1 MLMMCHGSVDDGG
14 WKLIRLSTSFWGRSN
29 GRERTSCVWFVKTG
43 RSASWS
49 CPAGGFFLK
58 NIPSCSLGFWLYS
71 ESWIFLGVLLT
82 GCVFRHL
89 CICENCQ
96 EPLRT
101 HRNTCPICR
110 FGPISLLNLSLLI
123 LSSLRKGVK
132 QMIKAYLW
140 QISGLTRKLQETR
153 QIIDL

>member
-1 MLMMCHGSVDDGG
+1 MLMMCHGSVDDCG
-14 WKLIRLSTSFWGRSN
+14 WKLIRLFTSFWGRLSA
-29 GRERTSCVWFVKTG
+29 RERTSCVWFVKTG

-49 CPAGGFFLK
+49 CPAGDFSHVHSDCDCIL
-58 NIPSCSLGFWLYS
+58 NPEYS
-71 ESWIFLGVLLT
+71 WVCYLLAAF
-82 GCVFRHL
+82 FRHL

-110 FGPISLLNLSLLI
+110 FGPISLLNFSLLI
-123 LSSLRKGVK
+123 LSFFRKGVK

-140 QISGLTRKLQETR
+140 QISGLTSKIQNTR
-153 QIIDL
+153 QITDL